1 MGGIFTDLENTLY
14 GKHYKLYIPLLVV
27 LLGVCLFVAFVFPGV
42 KQGIDLRG
50 GTMLIVRMDTPIDA
64 DSLETLL
71 KDKFP
76 LTDVR
81 VTSTS
86 APGGVSGAVIEFT
99 DNTELAIAEAAL
111 AEAKAL
117 LAKDKQAAGEKAK
130 EAIAATAN
138 YAPQP
143 PTAGL
148 PPEDL
153 VELAGIIVPKAEEAF
168 DLQLQDFVKA
178 EFSLGEEAAF
188 QKREVGPILG
198 KTFYESAITVGIIG
212 FILITLVVF
221 AFFREFIPAVAIIFA
236 AVFDMAAAL
245 AGMAVFNISLSL
257 STIPALLMLIG
268 YSVDTDIL
276 LTTRLLKR
284 VEGTPKGRA
293 ISAMKTG
300 LTMTATA
307 LAALVVMLFFS
318 YIWQIMVMFEISAVI
333 LFGLLGDIIV
343 TWSMNAAVLLWY
355 VERKGGK

>member
-14 GKHYKLYIPLLVV
+14 GKHYKLYIPLLIV
-27 LLGVCLFVAFVFPGV
+27 LLAACLFVAFVAPGV

-50 GTMLIVRMDTPIDA
+50 GTMIIVRMDKAIDA
-64 DSLETLL
+64 DKLETLL
-71 KDKFP
+71 KEKFP
-76 LTDVR
+76 LTEVR
-81 VTSTS
+81 VSSTS

-99 DNTELAIAEAAL
+99 ANTELAKAEAAL

-117 LAKDKQAAGEKAK
+117 LETDKQAAAAKAE
-130 EAIAATAN
+130 EAIAAASLYTPK
-138 YAPQP
+138 PQ
-143 PTAGL
+143 TAGL
-148 PPEDL
+148 LPED
-153 VELAGIIVPKAEEAF
+153 VVALAGTIVPKAEETF
-168 DLQLQDFVKA
+168 DLQLQDFVKQ
-178 EFSLGEEAAF
+178 EFSLGKDAAF
-188 QKREVGPILG
+188 QKREVGPVLG
-198 KTFYESAITVGIIG
+198 KTFYESTITVGIIG

-221 AFFREFIPAVAIIFA
+221 AFFREFIPSVAIIFA
-236 AVFDMAAAL
+236 AIFDMAAAL
-245 AGMAVFNISLSL
+245 AGMAIFNISLSL

-284 VEGTPKGRA
+284 MEGTPKGRA

-307 LAALVVMLFFS
+307 LAALFVMLFFS

-333 LFGLLGDIIV
+333 IFGLFGDIIA
-343 TWSMNAAVLLWY
+343 TWLMNAAVLLWY